1 MAIIL
6 TNGLCGCWREPQPH
20 LGIVF
25 AKTFIQRYVD
35 LVNTY
40 WEFDRNTNT
49 LYMAVADSSIDGPEY
64 GDYAH
69 WMSCLCCWEP
79 NCQREQCLRHRQLS
93 EKNNDTAYNRRIAKE
108 EQFDIAAIGHN
119 FTEIDIV
126 SNADFDENHP
136 AGCSLADMV
145 MLTYGTYKPYIDSG
159 YYEKHSAPWYYNLAN
174 NCTVKSAMLCDLG
187 LSDLSVL
194 RVKCFRKGVINNV
207 KLNDDFQFTFETL
220 PTLEQQHTLDIVF
233 VSDEDEEFRFKVDV
247 DFAGPSNKEI

>member
-64 GDYAH
+64 GDCAH

-93 EKNNDTAYNRRIAKE
+93 EKNNDTCYNRNIEKE
-108 EQFDIAAIGHN
+108 DQFDTAAIGYN
-119 FTEIDIV
+119 FTKIEIV
-126 SNADFDENHP
+126 SSADYDDKHL
-136 AGCSLADMV
+136 AGAPLSDIIMMECSS
-145 MLTYGTYKPYIDSG
+145 YKPYIDSN
-159 YYEKHSAPWYYNLAN
+159 YFEETQRPFYQNLSSKRTVIN
-174 NCTVKSAMLCDLG
+174 KRLCDFTLPNLSLLTVKH
-187 LSDLSVL
+187 
-194 RVKCFRKGVINNV
+194 FRQKRINRCI
-207 KLNDDFQFTFETL
+207 LDYDFKFTFDTA
-220 PTLEQQHTLDIVF
+220 PTLSQQHTLEIVF
-233 VSDEDEEFRFKVDV
+233 VSDEGEEFRFEVDV
-247 DFAGPSNKEI
+247 DFAGSSDVGM